1 MSSRRRR
8 GGHAEEEE
16 ENTERW
22 TVSYMD
28 MVTVMMCLFIVL
40 FAISQVD
47 QQKFAELRQ
56 SLAAGFGD
64 ASAATSV
71 VEGSDGVL
79 DGGDAPQE
87 NIAPMSA
94 AADIAPLPGGDIGD
108 VARDAARAEAAEL
121 VALRER
127 MRGELEE
134 QGLAQD
140 VRFSITERG
149 LVVGLVTEN
158 TFFSPASAELPQRT
172 RAVIDAVSRTLN
184 QLSNDILLEGH
195 ANVLPYT
202 GQYETN
208 WEVSADRATKVLRRM
223 VEHGDIAP
231 TRVRAVGY
239 GDAYPVATE
248 GEDALAL
255 NRRVDVVVL
264 SEEPEQVRALLP
276 ELATTIEGA

>member
-1 MSSRRRR
+1 MSARRRR
-8 GGHAEEEE
+8 GSAHEEEE

-47 QQKFAELRQ
+47 SVKFAELRQ

-64 ASAATSV
+64 ASAATAV

-79 DGGDAPQE
+79 DGGDAPQADV
-87 NIAPMSA
+87 APMSA
-94 AADIAPLPGGDIGD
+94 AADLAPLPGGDIGD
-108 VARDAARAEAAEL
+108 PHRDAARAEAAEL
-121 VALRER
+121 IALRDL
-127 MRGELEE
+127 MRGELEA

-158 TFFSPASAELPQRT
+158 TFFSPASAALPQRT
-172 RAVIDAVSRTLN
+172 GEVIDAVSGTLAP
-184 QLSNDILLEGH
+184 LSNDILLEGH

-223 VEHGDIAP
+223 VEHGSVAP

-264 SEEPEQVRALLP
+264 SEEPEQVRVLLP
-276 ELATTIEGA
+276 ELATSMEGA